1 MMEMSLGL
9 AGVISQFFEFKVV
22 VIIIFNRLWAL
33 F

>member
-1 MMEMSLGL
+1 MIEMSIGL
-9 AGVISQFFEFKVV
+9 AGIISQLFEFKVV